1 MAHEVENIMYV
12 SNEENGR
19 FVPWHG
25 LGTAVAEAPT
35 SADAI
40 KLAGLDWVVESKPV
54 FTDSGIEIPNYKA
67 NIRDID
73 QKVLGVV
80 SNRYQV
86 VQNKDAFDF
95 TDALIGEGCKYET
108 AGSICGGKR
117 IFLLARMPESK
128 ILDDSFENYICF
140 TNSHDGFSSIK
151 AVMTPVRVVCQ
162 NTLSLALSS
171 AKRQWST
178 KHIGNLDSK
187 LAEARHTLE
196 LANDY
201 MTEFGKAADILAHTK
216 VTDAEVEAIL
226 DELFPVKEEDSDRR
240 KRNIQEV
247 KDQFMVC
254 MLAPDILK
262 FKGTAWSAVNAA
274 SDWATHTAPKRM
286 TDNYQ
291 ENNFNRVLDG
301 HIVIDTFFQKL
312 MEKATNKVIV

>member
-35 SADAI
+35 SAEAI

-54 FTDSGIEIPNYKA
+54 FTNSGIEIPNYKA

-95 TDALIGEGCKYET
+95 TDALIGEGCRYET
-108 AGSICGGKR
+108 AGSLCGGKR
-117 IFLLARMPESK
+117 IFLLARMPEAK

-187 LAEARHTLE
+187 LAEARQTLE
-196 LANDY
+196 HCLNYHCDVSKCYIMLIEIYKLQNDFHALDKLKTIAQVE
-201 MTEFGKAADILAHTK
+201 MCQSPFLHK
-216 VTDAEVEAIL
+216 VLNMI
-226 DELFPVKEEDSDRR
+226 
-240 KRNIQEV
+240 
-247 KDQFMVC
+247 
-254 MLAPDILK
+254 
-262 FKGTAWSAVNAA
+262 
-274 SDWATHTAPKRM
+274 
-286 TDNYQ
+286 
-291 ENNFNRVLDG
+291 
-301 HIVIDTFFQKL
+301 
-312 MEKATNKVIV
+312 

>member
-35 SADAI
+35 SAEAI

-108 AGSICGGKR
+108 AGSLCGGKR

-187 LAEARHTLE
+187 LAEAKHTLE

>member
-25 LGTAVAEAPT
+25 LGTAVAEAPN
-35 SADAI
+35 SAEAI

-95 TDALIGEGCKYET
+95 TDALIGEGCRYET
-108 AGSICGGKR
+108 AGSLCGGKR
-117 IFLLARMPESK
+117 IFLLARMPEAK

-171 AKRQWST
+171 AKRQWFT

-187 LAEARHTLE
+187 LAEAKHTLE

>member
-35 SADAI
+35 SAEAI
-40 KLAGLDWVVESKPV
+40 KLAGLDWIVESKPV

-108 AGSICGGKR
+108 AGSLCGGKR

-162 NTLSLALSS
+162 NTLSLALSG

-187 LAEARHTLE
+187 LAEAKHTLE

-216 VTDAEVEAIL
+216 VTDAEVVAIL
-226 DELFPVKEEDSDRR
+226 DDLFPVKEEDSDRR

-312 MEKATNKVIV
+312 MEKATTKVIV

>member
-35 SADAI
+35 SAEAI

-54 FTDSGIEIPNYKA
+54 FTNSGIEIPNYKA

-95 TDALIGEGCKYET
+95 TDALIGEGCRYET
-108 AGSICGGKR
+108 AGSLCGGKR
-117 IFLLARMPESK
+117 IFLLARMPEAK

-187 LAEARHTLE
+187 LAEAKHTLE

-312 MEKATNKVIV
+312 MEKATSKVIV

>member
-35 SADAI
+35 SAEAI

-95 TDALIGEGCKYET
+95 TDALIGEGCRYET
-108 AGSICGGKR
+108 AGSLCGGKR
-117 IFLLARMPESK
+117 IFLLARMPEAR

-187 LAEARHTLE
+187 LAEAKHTLE

-312 MEKATNKVIV
+312 MEKATSKVIV

>member
-35 SADAI
+35 SAEAI

-95 TDALIGEGCKYET
+95 TDALIGEGCRYET
-108 AGSICGGKR
+108 AGSLCGGKR

-312 MEKATNKVIV
+312 MEKATSKVIV

>member
-25 LGTAVAEAPT
+25 LGTAVAEAPN
-35 SADAI
+35 SAEAI

-95 TDALIGEGCKYET
+95 TDALIGEGCRYET
-108 AGSICGGKR
+108 AGSLCGGKR
-117 IFLLARMPESK
+117 IFLLARMPEAK

-187 LAEARHTLE
+187 LAEAKHTLE

>member
-25 LGTAVAEAPT
+25 LGTAVAEAPN
-35 SADAI
+35 SAEAI

-95 TDALIGEGCKYET
+95 TDALIGEGCRYET
-108 AGSICGGKR
+108 AGSLCGGKR
-117 IFLLARMPESK
+117 IFLLARMPEAK

-187 LAEARHTLE
+187 LAEAKHTLE

-312 MEKATNKVIV
+312 MEKATSKVIV

>member
-35 SADAI
+35 SAEAI
-40 KLAGLDWVVESKPV
+40 KLAGLDWIVESKPV

-108 AGSICGGKR
+108 AGSLCGGKR

-162 NTLSLALSS
+162 NTLSLALSG

-187 LAEARHTLE
+187 LAEAKHTLE

-226 DELFPVKEEDSDRR
+226 DDLFPVKEEDSDRR

-312 MEKATNKVIV
+312 MEKATTKVIV

>member
-25 LGTAVAEAPT
+25 LGAPVEEAPT
-35 SADAI
+35 SAEAI
-40 KLAGLDWVVESKPV
+40 KLAGLDWTVESRPV

-80 SNRYQV
+80 SNRYQI

-95 TDALIGEGCKYET
+95 TDSLIGEGCKYET
-108 AGSICGGKR
+108 AGSLCGGKR
-117 IFLLARMPESK
+117 IFLLARMPDAK
-128 ILDDSFENYICF
+128 ILDDKFENYICF
-140 TNSHDGFSSIK
+140 TNSHDGFSSIR
-151 AVMTPVRVVCQ
+151 AVVTPVRVVCQ
-162 NTLSLALSS
+162 NTLSLALGT
-171 AKRQWST
+171 AKRQWSA
-178 KHIGNLDSK
+178 KHVGTLNSK
-187 LAEARHTLE
+187 LEEAKYTLE
-196 LANDY
+196 LANNYLD
-201 MTEFGKAADILAHTK
+201 EFGKAADILAHTQA
-216 VTDAEVEAIL
+216 TDAEVEAIL

-240 KRNIQEV
+240 RKNVQEI

-254 MLAPDILK
+254 MLAPDIQK
-262 FKGTAWSAVNAA
+262 FRGTAWSAVNAA

-286 TDNYQ
+286 TENFQ

-301 HIVIDTFFQKL
+301 HVVIDKFFSKL
-312 MEKATNKVIV
+312 MEKAASKIIV

>member
-35 SADAI
+35 SAEAI

-108 AGSICGGKR
+108 AGSLCGGKR

-162 NTLSLALSS
+162 NTLSLALSG

-187 LAEARHTLE
+187 LAEAKHTLE

-226 DELFPVKEEDSDRR
+226 DDLFPVKEEDSDRR

-312 MEKATNKVIV
+312 MEKATTKVIV

>member
-35 SADAI
+35 SAEAI

-95 TDALIGEGCKYET
+95 TDALIGEGCRYET
-108 AGSICGGKR
+108 AGSLCGGKR

-226 DELFPVKEEDSDRR
+226 DDLFPVKEEDSDRR

-286 TDNYQ
+286 TNNYQ

-312 MEKATNKVIV
+312 MEKATSKVIV